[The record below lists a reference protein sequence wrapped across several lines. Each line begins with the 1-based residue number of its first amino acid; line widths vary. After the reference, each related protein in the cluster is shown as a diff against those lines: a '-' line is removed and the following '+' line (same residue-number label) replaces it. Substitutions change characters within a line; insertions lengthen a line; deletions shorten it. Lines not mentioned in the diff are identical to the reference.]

1 MNILF
6 LGKFYPRTLVTTI
19 AADSKGKA
27 GMSNHN
33 FEMSVI
39 NGLSQHRDID
49 LKCLTIPQIYSF
61 HTIIGVCLR
70 KESLMYIGILMCV
83 QSVSVT
89 YRLLK
94 KCGQRLL

>member
-39 NGLSQHRDID
+39 KMVYPSIVIS
-49 LKCLTIPQIYSF
+49 T
-61 HTIIGVCLR
+61 
-70 KESLMYIGILMCV
+70 
-83 QSVSVT
+83 
-89 YRLLK
+89 
-94 KCGQRLL
+94 